1 MKMKLRIFGSVFGL
15 LALLFL
21 TFALIHL
28 GGGGGSDQEP
38 ISGKKELTCRFD
50 TRDKLISGAYKVYGL
65 SNEMI
70 SFWAAKTVFRNNTGE
85 PITDLK
91 VRYKLG
97 EYADWCPWQT
107 YPQVVPT
114 QTVVDLYNPILK
126 SSIAKLTSRTPAE
139 LEMQYEFTDS
149 DGETHAFSKRQRLT
163 VLSGR
168 DFFFTDLKSEEQSG
182 SFQDLQTYA
191 HLLAAWVTYQD
202 RAVSGLAALANER
215 AKGVGAGSSD
225 QACYNVMEQLY
236 EVLRAIRVTYQH
248 PAAMLDH
255 DKSFDIMLIQSL
267 QYPRDTIRKR
277 SGTCIDLAIL
287 YAAMMQSVG
296 IKPYLVT
303 LDGHCFPIGCTA
315 SGTFIPVEATCV
327 GGGGKNSDDFATA
340 YKIGLKEWR
349 QLQQTGRFVLV
360 DLEKCWS
367 NGISPPELDP
377 LPPDIL
383 ERWKL
388 TELALKGGLTP
399 EPPPIPLNPGNW
411 NFMLTLPDGRQ
422 ITGASRVEAQGNNVQ
437 ILFVLSYTVPDA
449 RGRQKKAVE
458 KNLFVGTL
466 KGQQLTAQCNQAE
479 WTLGGRKVQPQGMPY
494 TLKGN
499 VGAGGKTVQGT
510 VSNAGG
516 MTSQIVMQSN

>member
-1 MKMKLRIFGSVFGL
+1 MKTKLRIFGSVFGL

-21 TFALIHL
+21 FFALIHL
-28 GGGGGSDQEP
+28 GDEGSPDQEQTP
-38 ISGKKELTCRFD
+38 GKKELTCRFD
-50 TRDKLISGAYKVYGL
+50 AREKLISGAYKVYGL
-65 SNEMI
+65 TDEMF
-70 SFWAAKTVFRNNTGE
+70 SFWLAKTVFRNNTGE

-97 EYADWCPWQT
+97 EYSDWCPWQI
-107 YPQVVPT
+107 YPQLVPT

-139 LEMQYEFTDS
+139 LEMQCEFTDS
-149 DGETHAFSKRQRLT
+149 DGETHTFTKRQRLT
-163 VLSGR
+163 ILSKR

-191 HLLAAWVTYQD
+191 PLLAAWVTSQD
-202 RAVSGLAALANER
+202 TAVTGLAALANER
-215 AKGVGAGSSD
+215 AKCVGAGTSD
-225 QACYNVMEQLY
+225 EACFTVMKQLY
-236 EVLRAIRVTYQH
+236 EVLRAIHVTYQH
-248 PAAMLDH
+248 PATRLEQ

-267 QYPRDTIRKR
+267 QYPRDTIQKR

-315 SGTFIPVEATCV
+315 DGTFIPVEATCV
-327 GGGGKNSDDFATA
+327 GGGGKDSADFETA
-340 YKIGLKEWR
+340 FKVGLKEWR

-360 DLEKCWS
+360 DLKQCWG

-388 TELALKGGLTP
+388 TELALKKRPTP
-399 EPPPIPLNPGNW
+399 ETRPVPLSPGNW
-411 NFMLTLPDGRQ
+411 NFMLTMPDGRQ
-422 ITGASRVEAQGNNVQ
+422 VPGTSQVASQGNAVQ
-437 ILFVLSYTVPDA
+437 ILFVLSYAVPDA
-449 RGRQKKAVE
+449 RGVQQKAVE
-458 KNLFVGTL
+458 KNMFVGTL
-466 KGQQLTAQCNQAE
+466 QGQQLMARCNQAE
-479 WTLGGRKVQPQGMPY
+479 WTLGGKRMKPQGFPF

-499 VGAGGKTVQGT
+499 VEAGGKTVRGT

-516 MTSQIVMQSN
+516 MTSQIIMQRN

>member
-1 MKMKLRIFGSVFGL
+1 MKMKLRIIGSVFGL

-21 TFALIHL
+21 SFALIHL
-28 GGGGGSDQEP
+28 GGEDSSDQEQV
-38 ISGKKELTCRFD
+38 SGKKELTCRFD
-50 TRDKLISGAYKVYGL
+50 TREKLISGAYKVYGL
-65 SNEMI
+65 TDEMF
-70 SFWAAKTVFRNNTGE
+70 SFWLAKTVFRNNTGE

-91 VRYKLG
+91 VRYKLS
-97 EYADWCPWQT
+97 EYSDWCPWQI
-107 YPQVVPT
+107 YPQLVPN

-139 LEMQYEFTDS
+139 LEMQCEFTDS
-149 DGETHAFSKRQRLT
+149 DGETHAFSKRERLT
-163 VLSGR
+163 VLSGH

-191 HLLAAWVTYQD
+191 PLLAAWVTYQD
-202 RAVSGLAALANER
+202 TAVTGLAALANER

-225 QACYNVMEQLY
+225 QACYDVMKQLY

-248 PAAMLDH
+248 PATRVEQ

-267 QYPRDTIRKR
+267 QYPRDTIQKR

-327 GGGGKNSDDFATA
+327 GGGGKDSNDFATA
-340 YKIGLKEWR
+340 YKVGIKEWQ

-360 DLEKCWS
+360 DLKQCWS

-388 TELALKGGLTP
+388 TELALKGGTINKP
-399 EPPPIPLNPGNW
+399 RPVPPNPGNW
-411 NFMLTLPDGRQ
+411 NFILKLPDGRQ
-422 ITGASRVEAQGNNVQ
+422 VTGASQVAVQGDSVQ
-437 ILFVLSYTVPDA
+437 ILFVLSYAVPGA
-449 RGRQKKAVE
+449 RGVQQKAVE

-466 KGQQLTAQCNQAE
+466 QGQHLTAQCNQAE

-494 TLKGN
+494 TLKAD
-499 VGAGGKTVQGT
+499 VGEGGKSVQGT